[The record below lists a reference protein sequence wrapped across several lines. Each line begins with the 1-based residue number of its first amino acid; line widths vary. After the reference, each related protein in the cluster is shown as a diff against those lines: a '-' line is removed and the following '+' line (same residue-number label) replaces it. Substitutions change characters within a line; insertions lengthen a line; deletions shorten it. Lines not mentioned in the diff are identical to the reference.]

1 MPKPSKREQL
11 VEATKELLW
20 EIGFEAMSPRDIQTR
35 SAARPGSLYH
45 HFPSKLALAG
55 EAMGE
60 LAEADIKRV
69 NEIFETDAPPM
80 HTLESYL
87 LAKRDAIRGCRFGR
101 LAYEASIQHEELRE
115 PVAALFDAVR
125 TNLAATLT
133 RAQADG
139 TLRPNV
145 DPNKLAV
152 TLLATV
158 QGASVLA
165 RSYQDESIAR
175 QAMEGAL
182 SLLRE
187 ASRAD

>member
-1 MPKPSKREQL
+1 MQL
-11 VEATKELLW
+11 IEATKELLW
-20 EIGFEAMSPRDIQTR
+20 EVGFEAMSPKDVQTR
-35 SAARPGSLYH
+35 SDARPGSLYH

-55 EAMGE
+55 EAMSQLSE
-60 LAEADIKRV
+60 VDIKRV
-69 NEIFETDAPPM
+69 NEIFDPDAPPM
-80 HTLESYL
+80 LTLENYL
-87 LAKRDAIRGCRFGR
+87 LSKRDATRGCRFGR
-101 LAYEASIQHEELRE
+101 LAYEASIEHVELRE

-139 TLRPNV
+139 TLSPGV
-145 DPNKLAV
+145 DPDNLAV

-165 RSYQDESIAR
+165 RSYRDESIAR

-182 SLLRE
+182 SLLQQ
-187 ASRAD
+187 ASRPD